1 MKTTAKFLALAMIGM
16 LISCSNNAS
25 LQKYFVEKLDDREFV
40 TVDFAP
46 GSLFDDAE
54 GLSEE
59 NQKVLKTVKKINF
72 LALQNEKTNPQ
83 KMASEKLR
91 IKEILAQEKYQPLI
105 KFGSNKQAISL
116 YFTGNEEEIGE
127 VIVYGNSENEGL
139 GLVRV
144 LGKDMNPSA
153 ILQLVMSLD
162 EEKINLSVF
171 EDIQS
176 VLN

>member
-1 MKTTAKFLALAMIGM
+1 
-16 LISCSNNAS
+16 
-25 LQKYFVEKLDDREFV
+25 
-40 TVDFAP
+40 
-46 GSLFDDAE
+46 
-54 GLSEE
+54 
-59 NQKVLKTVKKINF
+59 
-72 LALQNEKTNPQ
+72 
-83 KMASEKLR
+83 MASEKLR

-116 YFTGNEEEIGE
+116 YFTGNEEAIGE